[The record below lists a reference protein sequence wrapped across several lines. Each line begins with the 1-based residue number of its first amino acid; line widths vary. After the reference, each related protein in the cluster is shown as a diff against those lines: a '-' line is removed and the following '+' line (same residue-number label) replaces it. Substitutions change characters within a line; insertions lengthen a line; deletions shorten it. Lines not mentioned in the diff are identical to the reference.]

1 MANKQQKGRFIV
13 ISVILGS
20 SSPRRVDLL
29 NRLGYSVEY
38 LVPDVDETLSEPYPP
53 DVFVMK
59 LAQKKMEAVFEKNP
73 EFNFWGKIAVTAD
86 TVVAFE
92 DEILGKPANKD
103 EARSTLTRLSGK
115 KHTVFTSVCFAYLA
129 KNGDGLCETLI
140 KKTDVFFKELSSK
153 EIEDYISL
161 DEPYDKAGSY
171 AIQGSGAFMVKE
183 IHGSYTNVMGF
194 PLAEVKDKLEEIYYT
209 HLKI

>member
-1 MANKQQKGRFIV
+1 V
-13 ISVILGS
+13 IRVVLGS

-29 NRLGYSVEY
+29 SRLGYCVEY
-38 LVPDVDETLSEPYPP
+38 LVPDVEETLSEPYPP

-59 LAQKKMEAVFEKNP
+59 LAQKKMEAIFEKNP
-73 EFNFWGKIAVTAD
+73 EFDFLGKIAVTAD

-92 DEILGKPANKD
+92 DKILGKPQNKE
-103 EARSTLTRLSGK
+103 EARRSLTCLSGK

-129 KNGDGLCETLI
+129 KNGDGLCDTLLQ
-140 KKTDVFFKELSSK
+140 KTEVLFKELSTK
-153 EIEDYISL
+153 EIEEYISL

-194 PLAEVKDKLEEIYYT
+194 PLAEVKDKLEEIYHT